1 MSGGAMDTINARQR
15 RQRQRRDG
23 VVMRN
28 DRDGQRRVMSNGRE
42 DTTIKKMTIKKRRD
56 D

>member
-1 MSGGAMDTINARQR
+1 MDGGDAFTMDDGDTIGQRRMGSDAMDTIDVLR

-28 DRDGQRRVMSNGRE
+28 GRDG
-42 DTTIKKMTIKKRRD
+42 
-56 D
+56 